1 MPIPEAIECLNMRL
15 FQAEQFVRAMGAYLC
30 GQLIATGVRDARS
43 MITDLEA
50 VDERLAATFAEH
62 FSCSAEPNP
71 SLLEVIQFLRAIE
84 RPFRVIEGDLGS
96 ED

>member
-1 MPIPEAIECLNMRL
+1 MPIPEAVECLNRRL

-43 MITDLEA
+43 MITDLEE
-50 VDERLAATFAEH
+50 VDERLGSMFAEQ

-71 SLLEVIQFLRAIE
+71 ALLEVIQVLRAIE
-84 RPFRVIEGDLGS
+84 RPFRVIEGGGDG